1 MTTLTPY
8 LFEGREVRTLVGD
21 DGEPRFVLADLCTVL
36 GIANVGNVLAR
47 LDDDEKGSIR
57 LTDGTPGNPTRA
69 VVTEAGMYSVIIRSD
84 APNAAAFRRWVTH
97 EVLPAIRR
105 TGTYTTPA
113 AAPALPASYA
123 EALRELAA
131 TVEQKEALAAKV
143 EADAPKVNYVET
155 YVADGDLRTF
165 RSVAASLDV
174 GEHELRQLLLDHGW
188 IYCDTASRWSETR
201 QEKVLVRRYSAY
213 SHKRTY
219 FHPVA
224 VHEAPRFKGEVM
236 HTLKITPAGAEAIA
250 RLLDRATAPRQV
262 AS

>member
-36 GIANVGNVLAR
+36 GISNSRMVAAR
-47 LDDDEKGSIR
+47 LDDDERGVSQA
-57 LTDGTPGNPTRA
+57 DTPGGRQQVT

-84 APNAAAFRRWVTH
+84 APNAATFRRWVTH
-97 EVLPAIRR
+97 DVLPAIRR
-105 TGTYTTPA
+105 TGTYTTSA

-123 EALRELAA
+123 EALRELAT

-213 SHKRTY
+213 SHKRAY
-219 FHPVA
+219 FHPVP

-236 HTLKITPAGAEAIA
+236 HTLKITPTGAEAIA